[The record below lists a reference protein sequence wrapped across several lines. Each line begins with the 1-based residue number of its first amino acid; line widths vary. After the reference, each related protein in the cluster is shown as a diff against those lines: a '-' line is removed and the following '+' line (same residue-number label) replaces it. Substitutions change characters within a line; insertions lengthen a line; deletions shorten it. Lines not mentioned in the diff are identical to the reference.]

1 MPSPPGGGGQPDAG
15 PPPLD
20 TIDRDILRR
29 LQADGRITNAELAKQ
44 VRLSPSPCLRR
55 VKNLEQSGYISGYTA
70 VLDPARLARGLTVV
84 VLVSLTSQRQDVLEA
99 FERAVDQIEDV
110 LTCLLIAGEADYL
123 LTVAV
128 RDLGAYQQL
137 YTGRLGDLP
146 GVASMKSLVTMKAVK
161 SSTALPV

>member
-1 MPSPPGGGGQPDAG
+1 MSTLTDAQWSRAG
-15 PPPLD
+15 APALD
-20 TIDRDILRR
+20 PIDRDILRR
-29 LQADGRITNAELAKQ
+29 LQAEGRITNAELAKQ

-55 VKNLEQSGYISGYTA
+55 VKNLEQSGYITGYTA
-70 VLDPARLARGLTVV
+70 VLDPHRLGRGLTVV
-84 VLVSLTSQRQDVLEA
+84 VLVSLTSQRQEVLEA
-99 FERAVDQIEDV
+99 FERAVEQIDDV

-128 RDLGAYQQL
+128 RDLEAYQQL
-137 YTGRLGDLP
+137 YTRRLGDLP